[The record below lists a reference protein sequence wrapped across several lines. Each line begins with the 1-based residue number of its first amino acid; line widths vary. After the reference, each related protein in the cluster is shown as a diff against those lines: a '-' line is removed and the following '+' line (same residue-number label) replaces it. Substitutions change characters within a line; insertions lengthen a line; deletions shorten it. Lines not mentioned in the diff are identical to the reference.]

1 MIFYLRDT
9 EETVFFSFEVMT
21 SLSAFVT
28 RVNHIIN
35 NSSATTSSILK
46 NFHGS
51 EFYVLRPFR
60 MLKFAPNRENV
71 RIKADWYVGVGV
83 ALCTGGSLITMAKP
97 V

>member
-21 SLSAFVT
+21 SLSAFVM

-51 EFYVLRPFR
+51 EFRFGTIQNVQSWPPTER
-60 MLKFAPNRENV
+60 MSDK
-71 RIKADWYVGVGV
+71 
-83 ALCTGGSLITMAKP
+83 TKP
-97 V
+97 SMVC

>member
-21 SLSAFVT
+21 SLSAFVM

-51 EFYVLRPFR
+51 EFWLETVQ
-60 MLKFAPNRENV
+60 NV
-71 RIKADWYVGVGV
+71 KI
-83 ALCTGGSLITMAKP
+83 ALQP
-97 V
+97 

>member
-51 EFYVLRPFR
+51 EFWLETVQNV
-60 MLKFAPNRENV
+60 KIAPQ
-71 RIKADWYVGVGV
+71 
-83 ALCTGGSLITMAKP
+83 P
-97 V
+97 